1 MFFKSTPQQ
10 AASASAPNK
19 QTDVKELERYVQAL
33 LAGEMSR
40 KAPRLRDSQLQA
52 VADLVEKFARTGI
65 DTLTELSL
73 EVNQAVYETV
83 QAANRLNEMA
93 RENRIMQTNVK
104 ELMAAVNSMT
114 NDIVYLA
121 EATSKTAEQTGVG
134 KNAMEMTQATIE
146 GVAKETSRA
155 QTGIAGMTE
164 HVTTLHDRT
173 ASIDNLVITV
183 NSIAEQTNLLAL
195 NASIEA
201 ARAGEHGR
209 GFAVVADEVRKLAEQ
224 SKTSVDE
231 IRGQLT
237 QIRTGVEEIAGEF
250 QHMDESFKANVE
262 SVGKATGE
270 TSKLMNVFDTINST
284 VDALAPLA
292 QRQSAAFE
300 EMNATLNAA
309 VDDVVRMAD
318 DSKNCNYNIY
328 MAIRKTNAIRGK
340 ISEMDLSFDPKAT
353 IEFAKTDHI
362 VWAMRIHQMVWG
374 NIELKSADVAE
385 YVSCRL
391 GQWYFGE
398 GREKY
403 GSSQEYQRLGV
414 VHEQFHKL
422 CAATIDAHYA
432 HRAQEVEANLPEI
445 DRLSQEVLD
454 CLNTIQRR
462 M

>member
-1 MFFKSTPQQ
+1 MFFKSTPQRTVAEPAQ
-10 AASASAPNK
+10 TQSAD
-19 QTDVKELERYVQAL
+19 TKELERYLQAL
-33 LAGEMSR
+33 LEGKLSAPV
-40 KAPRLRDSQLQA
+40 PRLRDPQLQA
-52 VADLVEKFARTGI
+52 IANLVEKFARKEA
-65 DTLTELSL
+65 DTLTALAMEM
-73 EVNQAVYETV
+73 NQAVYDTV
-83 QAANRLNEMA
+83 QASNRLNELA
-93 RENRIMQTNVK
+93 RENRTVQSNVK

-121 EATSKTAEQTGVG
+121 EATSETAEQTGVG
-134 KNAMEMTQATIE
+134 KSAMETTQTTIE
-146 GVAKETSRA
+146 SVAKETGSA
-155 QTGIAGMTE
+155 QAGIAGMTE
-164 HVTTLHDRT
+164 HVTKLHDRT
-173 ASIDNLVITV
+173 ASIDNLVVTV

-231 IRGQLT
+231 IRDQLT

-250 QHMDESFKANVE
+250 QHMDASFRANVD
-262 SVGKATGE
+262 SVSKATGE
-270 TSKLMNVFDTINST
+270 TNKLVNVFDTINTT

-300 EMNATLNAA
+300 EMNATLNAT
-309 VDDVVRMAD
+309 VDDVVKMAD
-318 DSKNCNYNIY
+318 ESKHCNAGIY
-328 MAIRKTNAIRGK
+328 ATVRQTNAIRGK
-340 ISEMDLSFDPKAT
+340 ISEMDLSFDPKA
-353 IEFAKTDHI
+353 IIDFAKTDHI

-385 YVSCRL
+385 YVHCRL
-391 GQWYFGE
+391 GRWYFGE
-398 GREKY
+398 GKEKY
-403 GSSQEYQRLGV
+403 GNLPEYQRLGT

-432 HRAQEVEANLPEI
+432 HRTQEVEANLPEI

-454 CLNTIQRR
+454 CLNAIQRR